1 MVDIASDVLMEALG
15 DYFLLLNRGY
25 PERPTV
31 KLVGDRYRLTRGE
44 RMTLYR
50 GITSKDKALARQA
63 RITTD
68 LKGRELYIDGYNV
81 LFTLVNYLM
90 GKLIFIGND
99 GILRDCGEVYGKV
112 ENEKL
117 FYRGVNFLLE
127 FITRSGTGRVEIYL
141 DRTRAESDL
150 YSRELGKRLVEAGI
164 AGEVFLVKS
173 ADRELIKKKDGIIA
187 SSDSEIIDATDCQIA
202 DLARQALETKFGIKI
217 LDLGNFL

>member
-31 KLVGDRYRLTRGE
+31 KLVGDRYRLTREE

-141 DRTRAESDL
+141 DRTRAGSDL